1 MKRKSLVLATLAAA
15 VSAAV
20 VAAIAL
26 AAGGGTTAKGITIH
40 LVEKSQSF
48 NFVDNPPSGAQ
59 THIASAGDFFVLS
72 SNLLTTGG
80 GHAGELY
87 AECVSATGGKNN
99 VSVCNG
105 VFRLAGGQLD
115 LMTSIRGQGGKVTKI
130 AVVGGT
136 GAYEGARGSI
146 VSVSNGPNSPISH
159 DTVHLLLP

>member
-1 MKRKSLVLATLAAA
+1 LKRKSLVLATLAAA

-26 AAGGGTTAKGITIH
+26 AAGGGSTPNGVTIH

-59 THIASAGDFFVLS
+59 SQIASAGDLFVLS
-72 SNLLTTGG
+72 SNLFTRSGKR
-80 GHAGELY
+80 AGALD
-87 AECVSATGGKNN
+87 ASCVSATGGKNN
-99 VSVCNG
+99 TSVCTG
-105 VFRLAGGQLD
+105 VFRLAAGQLD
-115 LMTSIRGQGGKVTKI
+115 LMTSIRGQGGRVTEI

-146 VSVSNGPNSPISH
+146 ESISNGPNSNISH